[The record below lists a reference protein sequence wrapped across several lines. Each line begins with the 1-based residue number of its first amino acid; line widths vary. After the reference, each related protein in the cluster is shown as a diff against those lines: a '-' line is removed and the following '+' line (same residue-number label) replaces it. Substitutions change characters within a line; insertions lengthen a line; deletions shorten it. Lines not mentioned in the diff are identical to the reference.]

1 MCLKNRIIYKKCVAL
16 THSDPNKKYLERAER
31 DFKKRYYNHQT
42 SFKNMYRENNTI
54 LHKYALGM
62 QNKDNEYPVLQKEFR
77 SIQTLRKSWCCVSK
91 KNLRLINNLIQK
103 IIEQTFGT
111 NFQMPSPK
119 QVFVVLS
126 PSPAKILGS
135 ATVTECFNCIDYFFQ
150 PLT

>member
-1 MCLKNRIIYKKCVAL
+1 MIQTKSTLKEQREILKSGTTTIKHLLKTCTAKTTPYFINMHWECRTKTTNIQYKK
-16 THSDPNKKYLERAER
+16 K
-31 DFKKRYYNHQT
+31 
-42 SFKNMYRENNTI
+42 
-54 LHKYALGM
+54 
-62 QNKDNEYPVLQKEFR
+62 FR